1 MSDGPACERPR
12 TVDALDSWG
21 RVGLTVA
28 VIVLNGMWEETLIL
42 RAEFMMLLRWTRDV
56 LRYDL
61 RWVIQ
66 EKHRLVWSRR
76 TPPVKE

>member
-1 MSDGPACERPR
+1 MSGPARGRPR
-12 TVDALDSWG
+12 TLDALDSWG

-42 RAEFMMLLRWTRDV
+42 RAEFMMLLRWARDV
-56 LRYDL
+56 VRYDL

-66 EKHRLVWSRR
+66 EKQRLVLGRR